1 MHDLAGGLLTDLSKI
16 VDDGDGLSA
25 LLKAFDK
32 YGYRLTVFHVISP
45 DIGST
50 LSVGRWLEVTGDQ
63 VDHVAVIN
71 LKHGKP
77 DGDFPYWYGFTAAKG
92 GSKGGKV
99 RERFLAKGGQEILF
113 PALHS
118 GTFAKLDAENVRFSV
133 ADDAGLLTISERAHV
148 DKFWRDFGEAIKPAF
163 PLLGIET
170 AQ

>member
-1 MHDLAGGLLTDLSKI
+1 LT
-16 VDDGDGLSA
+16 A
-25 LLKAFDK
+25 LLKAFHK

-50 LSVGRWLEVTGDQ
+50 LSVGRWLEMTGDQ

-99 RERFLAKGGQEILF
+99 RERFLAKEARKSFF
-113 PALHS
+113 P
-118 GTFAKLDAENVRFSV
+118 RCIV
-133 ADDAGLLTISERAHV
+133 ARLRSSTRKTSDSP
-148 DKFWRDFGEAIKPAF
+148 WRMTLAF
-163 PLLGIET
+163 
-170 AQ
+170 